1 MSDYNLDKVSH
12 HLSERCIQSASNHI
26 LESEISLEH
35 SESSVENEVRI
46 WGAILLVGNGLQI
59 KATEHLRTGEN
70 YRFGLLI
77 AYFHNTLSFCC

>member
-1 MSDYNLDKVSH
+1 MSDSNLDKVSH
-12 HLSERCIQSASNHI
+12 HLSERCIQSPSNHI

-35 SESSVENEVRI
+35 SESSVENGVHI
-46 WGAILLVGNGLQI
+46 WGAILLVGSGLQI

-77 AYFHNTLSFCC
+77 AYFHNTLLFCC